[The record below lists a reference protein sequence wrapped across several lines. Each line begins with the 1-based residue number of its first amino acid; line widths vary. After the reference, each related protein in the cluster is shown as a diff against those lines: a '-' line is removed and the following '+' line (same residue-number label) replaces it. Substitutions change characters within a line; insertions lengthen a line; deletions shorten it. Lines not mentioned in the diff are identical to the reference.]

1 MYGHTAEDIDKMWKQ
16 GAIDQTMHQS
26 LSIWRDMCGLYVMG
40 PKCVGCEHALLQKP
54 RPGRP
59 HVIETENWLK
69 AKRQMELDLQRENR
83 TRPEDRPAPEPA
95 PERTSTPEPIEPRIE
110 TGNKDLGLT
119 GLRVKQEFQAGS
131 PEEAEAM
138 VELEAKMEAEESEA
152 PQPEE
157 TEEAPVE
164 ETVEE
169 ESQPEEEPEPEG
181 SSDEGIDDD
190 LIAALADD

>member
-1 MYGHTAEDIDKMWKQ
+1 MYGHTAEDIDNMWKQ

-26 LSIWRDMCGLYVMG
+26 LSIWRDMCGLFVMG

-69 AKRQMELDLQRENR
+69 AKRRMELELQRENR
-83 TRPEDRPAPEPA
+83 TRPEDRPAPEA
-95 PERTSTPEPIEPRIE
+95 GPERTSTPESIEPHIE

-138 VELEAKMEAEESEA
+138 AELEAKMAAEMAAEAAEPEEAE
-152 PQPEE
+152 PEE
-157 TEEAPVE
+157 AEPEVE
-164 ETVEE
+164 TT
-169 ESQPEEEPEPEG
+169 PEPEPPV
-181 SSDEGIDDD
+181 DEDLDDD

>member
-83 TRPEDRPAPEPA
+83 TRPEDRPAPEPS

-138 VELEAKMEAEESEA
+138 AELEAKMAAEEAEAAEPAAEPEEA
-152 PQPEE
+152 EPEVEAAPEPE
-157 TEEAPVE
+157 TEE
-164 ETVEE
+164 
-169 ESQPEEEPEPEG
+169 EPPA
-181 SSDEGIDDD
+181 DEDLDDD